1 MQLSPLC
8 ISHISN
14 REVQYVELQQTPLLL
29 RDQIPACAIRAVRVR
44 SGRAVQGYSGADE
57 RVKAHSMIQNLCDL
71 GLAEKQKYGAVHLT
85 EQGSE
90 EAARYSL
97 GCAQLSEK
105 LKAALGLSEDVC
117 SHIACTVLAELPE
130 QLAVLSE

>member
-1 MQLSPLC
+1 MLNSSKPLSSSAIKYLLVLSELC
-8 ISHISN
+8 
-14 REVQYVELQQTPLLL
+14 V
-29 RDQIPACAIRAVRVR
+29 
-44 SGRAVQGYSGADE
+44 SGQGARCKDIAARMS
-57 RVKAHSMIQNLCDL
+57 VSKPSAHSMIQNLCDL

-105 LKAALGLSEDVC
+105 LKSALGLSEDVC

>member
-1 MQLSPLC
+1 MTAG
-8 ISHISN
+8 IDIA
-14 REVQYVELQQTPLLL
+14 R
-29 RDQIPACAIRAVRVR
+29 I
-44 SGRAVQGYSGADE
+44 DE
-57 RVKAHSMIQNLCDL
+57 DASRY
-71 GLAEKQKYGAVHLT
+71 GLAEEQKYGAVHLT

>member
-1 MQLSPLC
+1 MDNDNILSAGRFSRLPVL
-8 ISHISN
+8 
-14 REVQYVELQQTPLLL
+14 
-29 RDQIPACAIRAVRVR
+29 IPGTV
-44 SGRAVQGYSGADE
+44 D
-57 RVKAHSMIQNLCDL
+57 
-71 GLAEKQKYGAVHLT
+71 LT
-85 EQGSE
+85 EQGGE

>member
-1 MQLSPLC
+1 MLNSSKPLSSSAIKYLLVLSELC
-8 ISHISN
+8 VS
-14 REVQYVELQQTPLLL
+14 
-29 RDQIPACAIRAVRVR
+29 DQ
-44 SGRAVQGYSGADE
+44 GARCKDIAA
-57 RVKAHSMIQNLCDL
+57 RMSVSKPSAHSMIQNLCDL

-97 GCAQLSEK
+97 SAQLSEK
-105 LKAALGLSEDVC
+105 LKSALGLSEDVC

>member
-1 MQLSPLC
+1 MLNSSKPLSSSAIKYLLVLSELC
-8 ISHISN
+8 
-14 REVQYVELQQTPLLL
+14 V
-29 RDQIPACAIRAVRVR
+29 
-44 SGRAVQGYSGADE
+44 SGQGARCKDIAARMS
-57 RVKAHSMIQNLCDL
+57 VSKPSAHSMIQNLCDL

-90 EAARYSL
+90 
-97 GCAQLSEK
+97 
-105 LKAALGLSEDVC
+105 C

>member
-29 RDQIPACAIRAVRVR
+29 RDQIPACAIRAVR
-44 SGRAVQGYSGADE
+44 
-57 RVKAHSMIQNLCDL
+57 
-71 GLAEKQKYGAVHLT
+71 VHLT